1 MTTQRP
7 AVERTH
13 PPAFLMKAVNP
24 LTRRLIARGKAS
36 DALLVLHYT
45 ERKSGTAYDV
55 PAGYHLIDGQITV
68 FTNSAWRHNFTGG
81 RDITVTLRGARTP
94 ARAELAAETDEV
106 TDVYARLI
114 TELGPTTAARRLG
127 IRINVDR
134 APTRDEIRSAI
145 AASGLSMIRVSP
157 R

>member
-45 ERKSGTAYDV
+45 GRKSGTAYDV

-81 RDITVTLRGARTP
+81 RDITVTLRGERTP
-94 ARAELAAETDEV
+94 A
-106 TDVYARLI
+106 
-114 TELGPTTAARRLG
+114 GPNSPPT
-127 IRINVDR
+127 
-134 APTRDEIRSAI
+134 PTRSPTSTPASSPNSAPPRPPAASASASTWTAPPPGTRSA
-145 AASGLSMIRVSP
+145 P